1 MIRRPPRSTRTDTLV
16 PYTPLFRSK
25 LLSRA
30 GVPVEH
36 EVVIPIIER
45 VEKVDDDLALHGV
58 RKREQLIECAV
69 ANEYRRHHD
78 VASDGVIVASAVHV
92 ARSAELA
99 RYAFRPFRGAGSQS
113 HPMTALGGQIRE
125 TNSHAAG
132 TYDSKVQQCFIL
144 LGCLDGAPVLPTV
157 CSERWLA

>member
-1 MIRRPPRSTRTDTLV
+1 MIRRPPRSTRTDTLF
-16 PYTPLFRSK
+16 PYTTLFRS
-25 LLSRA
+25 
-30 GVPVEH
+30 
-36 EVVIPIIER
+36 
-45 VEKVDDDLALHGV
+45 DLALHGV

-144 LGCLDGAPVLPTV
+144 LGCLDGAPR
-157 CSERWLA
+157 SEEHTSELQSLMRISSAV

>member
-1 MIRRPPRSTRTDTLV
+1 MRISDWSSDVCASDLERGDDPRAWPGFL
-16 PYTPLFRSK
+16 K

-45 VEKVDDDLALHGV
+45 VENVDDDLALHGV

-92 ARSAELA
+92 RSEE
-99 RYAFRPFRGAGSQS
+99 RSVGK
-113 HPMTALGGQIRE
+113 E
-125 TNSHAAG
+125 CV
-132 TYDSKVQQCFIL
+132 SK
-144 LGCLDGAPVLPTV
+144 
-157 CSERWLA
+157 CSTGWSPCH